1 MKRFLLFIICSVS
14 ISTLGV
20 AQNYILWEI
29 SGNGVT
35 KTSYLMGTLKFIGE
49 KEYYLPTEAV
59 DRLKKSTLFAIE
71 DQVDHHAQHE
81 LNKNLHFPKGQSLAT
96 ALSPEDYT
104 KLQEFFATEFGIPKG
119 TFVKR
124 YNHVKPLALSILM
137 TRLSLGEGVR
147 YYDIELLQIA
157 KKNNVSAYSLESIDR
172 ESEALNKFPIEDQA
186 KALMHSIANFNT
198 QKEEFQ
204 KIMKDFPDGD
214 LEEIFTY
221 TLHPFENNPV
231 FVEEFYNKRN
241 EEWLPKIEKM
251 LREETAFVTV
261 GVSHL
266 EGNRGL
272 PALLKAKG
280 YTLTPVPIKK
290 RN

>member
-1 MKRFLLFIICSVS
+1 MKRFLLLGIFSVC
-14 ISTLGV
+14 ISMLAG
-20 AQNYILWEI
+20 AQNYVLWEI
-29 SGNGVT
+29 SGNGLT

-49 KEYYLPTEAV
+49 KEYYLPAESV
-59 DRLKKSTLFAIE
+59 DRLKTSTLFAIE

-96 ALSPEDYT
+96 ALSPEDYK
-104 KLQEFFATEFGIPKG
+104 KLKEFFAAEFGIPEKA
-119 TFVKR
+119 FVKQ
-124 YNHVKPLALSILM
+124 YNHVKPLALSIVM
-137 TRLSLGEGVR
+137 TRLSLGEDVR
-147 YYDIELLQIA
+147 YYDIELLEVA
-157 KKNNVSAYSLESIDR
+157 NKNNVTAYSLESIDR
-172 ESEALNKFPIEDQA
+172 ESEALNKFSIEEQS
-186 KALMHSIANFNT
+186 KALMHSVANFKA

-204 KIMKDFPDGD
+204 KLMKDFPDGD
-214 LEEIFTY
+214 LDEIFTY

-231 FVEEFYNKRN
+231 FVEEFYTKRN

-251 LREETAFVTV
+251 IHEETAFITV

-266 EGNRGL
+266 EGEKGL

-280 YTLTPVPIKK
+280 YTLTPVSIKR

>member
-1 MKRFLLFIICSVS
+1 MKRFLLFIICSFG
-14 ISTLGV
+14 ISTFGIS
-20 AQNYILWEI
+20 QNYVLWEI
-29 SGNGVT
+29 SGNGLT

-49 KEYYLPTEAV
+49 KEYYLPAEAV

-96 ALSPEDYT
+96 AFSPEDYK
-104 KLQEFFATEFGIPKG
+104 KLQEFFASEFGIPKK

-124 YNHVKPLALSILM
+124 YNHIKPLALSIVM
-137 TRLSLGEGVR
+137 TRLSLGEGVK
-147 YYDIELLQIA
+147 YYDIELLKIA
-157 KKNNVSAYSLESIDR
+157 NQNNVAAYSLESIDR
-172 ESEALNKFPIEDQA
+172 ESEALNKFSIDGQA
-186 KALMHSIANFNT
+186 KALMHSVANFKT
-198 QKEEFQ
+198 QKDEFQ
-204 KIMKDFPDGD
+204 KLMKDYPDGD
-214 LEEIFTY
+214 LEEIFTF
-221 TLHPFENNPV
+221 TLHPFESNPV

-241 EEWLPKIEKM
+241 AEWLPKIEKM
-251 LREETAFVTV
+251 LHEETAFVTV

-266 EGNRGL
+266 EGNKGL
-272 PALLKAKG
+272 PALLKSKG